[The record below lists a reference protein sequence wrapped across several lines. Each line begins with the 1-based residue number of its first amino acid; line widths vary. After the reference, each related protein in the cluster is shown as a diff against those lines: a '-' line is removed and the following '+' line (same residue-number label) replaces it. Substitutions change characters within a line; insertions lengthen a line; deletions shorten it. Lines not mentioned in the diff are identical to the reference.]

1 MRPKGRVY
9 DNVFTQEQKKY
20 TQKYSSKQKR
30 YYIINYSDFFEI
42 FQVFLI
48 KNHER

>member
-9 DNVFTQEQKKY
+9 DNVFTQEQKNIHKNIPVN
-20 TQKYSSKQKR
+20 KKD